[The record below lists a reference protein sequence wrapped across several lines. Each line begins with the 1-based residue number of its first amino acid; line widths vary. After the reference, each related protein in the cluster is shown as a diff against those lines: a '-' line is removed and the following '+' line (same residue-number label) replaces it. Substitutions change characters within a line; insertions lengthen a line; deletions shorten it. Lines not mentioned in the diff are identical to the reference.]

1 VDQQVAATV
10 RLLADAAER
19 LRADP
24 TDMHADSDVAEASAG
39 VFMTDHF
46 GSVDAETWSAI
57 GRVTRRLLSVLGADE
72 ALEDGIRF
80 EAGVLCKLLAP
91 LVDKAEVAGLDSHRD
106 ESEQTV
112 YELPEWLPEQ
122 RAQLGLLLDEAG
134 IAYEWEHAELVV
146 PSDRESDV
154 EALFPRIGGPDG
166 TEDEEGA
173 ELRYQAVAEL
183 FAACGRLAS
192 EPADEQRA
200 EAVLHWTH
208 ESEGPPLLGMDEV
221 DWFRIMNRARILS
234 GAISDGGD
242 PDLIRE
248 QATTLHDLL
257 RAIV

>member
-1 VDQQVAATV
+1 
-10 RLLADAAER
+10 
-19 LRADP
+19 
-24 TDMHADSDVAEASAG
+24 
-39 VFMTDHF
+39 
-46 GSVDAETWSAI
+46 
-57 GRVTRRLLSVLGADE
+57 
-72 ALEDGIRF
+72 
-80 EAGVLCKLLAP
+80 
-91 LVDKAEVAGLDSHRD
+91 LDSHRD

-122 RAQLGLLLDEAG
+122 RAQLGLLLDDAG

-221 DWFRIMNRARILS
+221 DWFRIMNKARILS

-242 PDLIRE
+242 LDLIRDE
-248 QATTLHDLL
+248 ATTLHDLL